1 MSCIPPFKLGVW
13 NAWIL
18 MIYFPLTTPLMKV
31 IDRFV
36 GAGDILKKMGKVSQ
50 DKREKRNYTIF
61 MILTFFILAYS
72 IFLPLKVGTA
82 WFYVGL
88 VIYLLGLAA
97 LITSMVNIT
106 ITPLGQVFTKG
117 LYRYSRHP
125 GYISM
130 LLLNLGVAI
139 ASASWIFL
147 LYSILNMVFLHSQA
161 LAEERGCLE
170 TYGEEY
176 KDYMHRTPRWLGLPR
191 SE

>member
-1 MSCIPPFKLGVW
+1 
-13 NAWIL
+13 
-18 MIYFPLTTPLMKV
+18 MKV